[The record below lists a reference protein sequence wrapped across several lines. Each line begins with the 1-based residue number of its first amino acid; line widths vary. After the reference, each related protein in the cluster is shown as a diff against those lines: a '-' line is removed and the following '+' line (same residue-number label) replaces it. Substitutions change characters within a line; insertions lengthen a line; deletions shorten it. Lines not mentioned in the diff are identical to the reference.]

1 MGGGEIDLWWGGVGG
16 EIRIWCGGE
25 STGGGTRWL
34 DNLMLHSE
42 DSTGLPDHRTA
53 VFTNFNLSNLVPQFN
68 TNMMEKCNNRAT
80 YNNKL
85 HIFKKVI
92 LNKK

>member
-1 MGGGEIDLWWGGVGG
+1 
-16 EIRIWCGGE
+16 
-25 STGGGTRWL
+25 
-34 DNLMLHSE
+34 MLHSE

-92 LNKK
+92 LNKKWTKIPPVSPQNYEWTT